1 LLRGDFWVIIGERR
15 GRSFMDKHSRV
26 LDPQELEGAI
36 NQVRGVVANRVVPG
50 DKGGLSEIHVM
61 ASTKR
66 APKQIVRDIESL
78 LFVKFG
84 FRVDYRKISL
94 VQLGE
99 EQILPLGL
107 SRLKLISVHC
117 KPGPVGAEAEVQI
130 GSPEGLHVGL
140 VQGEGVGEAELV
152 AQATLNALQQVV
164 GAKAELALQGV
175 ERFDLGGRK
184 IIVVQVSFLF
194 PAGEET
200 LLGVSFIGGEG
211 EREASA
217 RAALDAVNRR
227 LPVIKLS

>member
-1 LLRGDFWVIIGERR
+1 MGRR
-15 GRSFMDKHSRV
+15 SGT

-36 NQVRGVVANRVVPG
+36 NQVQGVVANRVVPG
-50 DKGGLSEIHVM
+50 DKCGLSEIHVM
-61 ASTKR
+61 ASTER

-107 SRLKLISVHC
+107 SRLKLVSVHC
-117 KPGPVGAEAEVQI
+117 QAGSAGAEAEVQI
-130 GSPEGLHVGL
+130 GSREGLHVGL
-140 VQGEGVGEAELV
+140 AEGEGIEEAELV
-152 AQATLNALQQVV
+152 AQATLKALQQVV
-164 GAKAELALQGV
+164 GAKAELTLRGV
-175 ERFDLGGRK
+175 ERFDLRGRK
-184 IIVVQVSFLF
+184 IIVVQVSSLF
-194 PAGEET
+194 PAGEEN

-211 EREASA
+211 EMEASA

>member
-1 LLRGDFWVIIGERR
+1 MAQD
-15 GRSFMDKHSRV
+15 SRV
-26 LDPQELEGAI
+26 LDPQELEEVI
-36 NQVRGVVANRVVPG
+36 NQIQGVVANRVVPG
-50 DKGGLSEIHVM
+50 DKGDLSEIHVM

-107 SRLKLISVHC
+107 SRLKLISVHSQ
-117 KPGPVGAEAEVQI
+117 PGPVSAEAEVQI
-130 GSPEGLHVGL
+130 RSPEGLHVGL
-140 VQGEGVGEAELV
+140 AEGEGVGEAELV
-152 AQATLNALQQVV
+152 AQATINALQQVV
-164 GAKAELALQGV
+164 GAKSELALQGV
-175 ERFDLGGRK
+175 QRFDLGERK
-184 IIVVQVSFLF
+184 IIVVQVSSLF

-211 EREASA
+211 EGEASA

-227 LPVIKLS
+227 LPVMKLS

>member
-1 LLRGDFWVIIGERR
+1 
-15 GRSFMDKHSRV
+15 
-26 LDPQELEGAI
+26 
-36 NQVRGVVANRVVPG
+36 VVPD
-50 DKGGLSEIHVM
+50 DKGDLSEIHVM

-107 SRLKLISVHC
+107 SRLKLLSVHY
-117 KPGPVGAEAEVQI
+117 KAAPVGAEAEVQI
-130 GSPEGLHVGL
+130 GSPEGLQVGL
-140 VQGEGVGEAELV
+140 AQGEGVGEAELV

-164 GAKAELALQGV
+164 GAKAELALRGV
-175 ERFDLGGRK
+175 DRFSLGERR
-184 IIVVQVSFLF
+184 IIVVQVSSLF
-194 PAGEET
+194 PAGEEN

-211 EREASA
+211 ETEASA
-217 RAALDAVNRR
+217 RATLDAVNRR
-227 LPVIKLS
+227 LPVMKLL

>member
-1 LLRGDFWVIIGERR
+1 MSEQ
-15 GRSFMDKHSRV
+15 SRV
-26 LDPQELEGAI
+26 LDPRELEEAI
-36 NQVRGVVANRVVPG
+36 NQIQGVVANRVVPG
-50 DKGGLSEIHVM
+50 DEGDLSEIHVM

-117 KPGPVGAEAEVQI
+117 KAAEAEVQI

-140 VQGEGVGEAELV
+140 AEGEGVGEAELV

-164 GAKAELALQGV
+164 GGKAELALQGV
-175 ERFDLGGRK
+175 ERFDLGGRE

-211 EREASA
+211 ERGASA

-227 LPVIKLS
+227 LPVMKLS

>member
-1 LLRGDFWVIIGERR
+1 MGKR
-15 GRSFMDKHSRV
+15 SRV

-36 NQVRGVVANRVVPG
+36 NQVQGVVANRVVPG
-50 DKGGLSEIHVM
+50 DKGDLSEIHVM
-61 ASTKR
+61 ASKQR

-78 LFVKFG
+78 LFIRFG

-107 SRLKLISVHC
+107 PRLKLISVHC
-117 KPGPVGAEAEVQI
+117 QVGSLGAEAEVQI
-130 GSPEGLHVGL
+130 GSREGLHVGL
-140 VQGEGVGEAELV
+140 AKGEGVGEAELV

-175 ERFDLGGRK
+175 ERFDLVGRK
-184 IIVVQVSFLF
+184 IIVVQVSSLF

>member
-1 LLRGDFWVIIGERR
+1 
-15 GRSFMDKHSRV
+15 MDKRSRV
-26 LDPQELEGAI
+26 LDPRELEGAI
-36 NQVRGVVANRVVPG
+36 NQVQGVVANRVVPD
-50 DKGGLSEIHVM
+50 DKGDLSEIHVM
-61 ASTKR
+61 ASTER

-107 SRLKLISVHC
+107 SRLKLVSVHG
-117 KPGPVGAEAEVQI
+117 KAGPVGAEVEVQI

-140 VQGEGVGEAELV
+140 AQGEGVGELELV
-152 AQATLNALQQVV
+152 AQATLNALQEVV
-164 GAKAELALQGV
+164 GAKAELALRGV
-175 ERFDLGGRK
+175 ARFDLGERE
-184 IIVVQVSFLF
+184 IIVVQISYLF

-211 EREASA
+211 GREASA

-227 LPVIKLS
+227 LPVMKLS

>member
-1 LLRGDFWVIIGERR
+1 MAEY
-15 GRSFMDKHSRV
+15 SRV
-26 LDPQELEGAI
+26 FDPQELEGAI
-36 NQVRGVVANRVVPG
+36 NQVQGVVANRVVPG
-50 DKGGLSEIHVM
+50 DKGDLSEIHVM
-61 ASTKR
+61 ASTER

-84 FRVDYRKISL
+84 LRVDYRKISL

-99 EQILPLGL
+99 EQILPLSL
-107 SRLKLISVHC
+107 SRLKLISVDC
-117 KPGPVGAEAEVQI
+117 KVGPAGKEAEVQI

-140 VQGEGVGEAELV
+140 AQGEVGEAELV

-164 GAKAELALQGV
+164 GAKAELALEGV
-175 ERFDLGGRK
+175 ERFDLGERK
-184 IIVVQVSFLF
+184 IIVVQVSSLF

-211 EREASA
+211 EGGASA

-227 LPVIKLS
+227 LPVMKLS

>member
-1 LLRGDFWVIIGERR
+1 
-15 GRSFMDKHSRV
+15 
-26 LDPQELEGAI
+26 
-36 NQVRGVVANRVVPG
+36 
-50 DKGGLSEIHVM
+50 M

-66 APKQIVRDIESL
+66 PPKQIVRDIESL

-107 SRLKLISVHC
+107 SRLKLTSVDC
-117 KPGPVGAEAEVQI
+117 KPGTVGAEAEVQI
-130 GSPEGLHVGL
+130 RSPEGLHVGL
-140 VQGEGVGEAELV
+140 AEGEEVGEAEVV
-152 AQATLNALQQVV
+152 AQATLNALQEVV

-184 IIVVQVSFLF
+184 IMVVQVSYLF
-194 PAGEET
+194 PAGEEI

-211 EREASA
+211 EIEASA
-217 RAALDAVNRR
+217 RAVLDAVNRR
-227 LPVIKLS
+227 LPVMKLS